1 MNSLHK
7 LYRSNI
13 LLSNYICV
21 RQYGVFGN
29 IWKRFRGKKE
39 SDEQFF
45 VGEDQHGNRYYEKQP
60 FPDAS
65 VRITRRWIKY
75 YGVADEDSKKDAI
88 PFVPEDAEI
97 PVEWK
102 SWLQKKR
109 KSPPLIEE
117 ILKNEALKLRTIQR
131 AKELEEKER
140 AVSSSESVS
149 SSPNPFKEE
158 EFPVYPEYETKIGE
172 YRSDYLTQETDK
184 KHKGSKNR

>member
-1 MNSLHK
+1 MNNLRQ
-7 LYRSNI
+7 LYRSNV
-13 LLSNYICV
+13 LLSNYLCV

-29 IWKRFRGKKE
+29 ILKRFRGKKE

-60 FPDAS
+60 SPDAS

-75 YGVADEDSKKDAI
+75 YGVTDEDIQKEEI
-88 PFVPEDAEI
+88 PFVPADAEI

-117 ILKNEALKLRTIQR
+117 ILKNEAIKLRTIQR

-140 AVSSSESVS
+140 ALSGSGSVP
-149 SSPNPFKEE
+149 SSPNPFKDE

-172 YRSDYLTQETDK
+172 YRSDYLTPDK
-184 KHKGSKNR
+184 EHKKSKNR